1 VSCRKLTLLSAVV
14 LVIAGAIE
22 GGLVNAQVQFKDF
35 KPVTDA
41 LLQNP
46 DPGDW
51 INWRRTL
58 DAWGYSPLKQVN
70 KQNARQLQLAWSWG
84 LGPGHIEMTP
94 LVYNGVM
101 YVVNPMSKDGAGGV
115 QALDAVTGDL
125 LWDYRHPLEAPP
137 VFNGGNMR
145 NLAIYGD
152 KIFLATP
159 DAHIVALNAT
169 TGKVAWDR
177 TTADY
182 KLGYAYTSGP
192 IVVKGKVVAGIR
204 GCDHF
209 KVTGMTDVCF
219 ISALD
224 AETGREVWRTSTV
237 ARPGEPGGETWGD
250 LPLIYRAGGDAW
262 IPGSYD
268 PQTNLI
274 YWATAQPKP
283 WGRVSRRLDGD
294 ALYTN
299 TVLALD
305 PDTGKIVWYNQLV
318 PGESFDQDEVF
329 ENILIDYD
337 GHSSLFKM
345 GKLGILWEL
354 DRKTGKFRSGYDLGY
369 QTQVELNR
377 LTGKVVYRPGI
388 LEKQASGQPVEFC
401 PGFGGVK
408 NWRAMAYSPES
419 HALYV
424 PGTTVCQRSAFS
436 PVDQVER
443 GGGNSVRP
451 YAGEE
456 TLATFPHPADPDH
469 RGRFI
474 AMDIKTGKIL
484 WEHPTKAGISSAVLT
499 TAGGLAIV
507 GDADRNLYIHDAASG
522 RILYQTRLPTQVTG
536 FPITYAV
543 RSKQYIAVPVEARG
557 ETGGNAV
564 FVFSLPDAPVTGR
577 SSRSASR

>member
-1 VSCRKLTLLSAVV
+1 MIGWGRGYELRSDQDLRPERQTEL
-14 LVIAGAIE
+14 E
-22 GGLVNAQVQFKDF
+22 GGV
-35 KPVTDA
+35 DA
-41 LLQNP
+41 
-46 DPGDW
+46 
-51 INWRRTL
+51 TL
-58 DAWGYSPLKQVN
+58 F
-70 KQNARQLQLAWSWG
+70 
-84 LGPGHIEMTP
+84 
-94 LVYNGVM
+94 NGRANLEATL
-101 YVVNPMSKDGAGGV
+101 YQKSI
-115 QALDAVTGDL
+115 GDL
-125 LWDYRHPLEAPP
+125 LLTRTLPGTAGFSQL

-237 ARPGEPGGETWGD
+237 ARPGEPGGDTWGD

-305 PDTGKIVWYNQLV
+305 PDAVTVVTGAV
-318 PGESFDQDEVF
+318 PE
-329 ENILIDYD
+329 
-337 GHSSLFKM
+337 
-345 GKLGILWEL
+345 
-354 DRKTGKFRSGYDLGY
+354 TTAARSG
-369 QTQVELNR
+369 
-377 LTGKVVYRPGI
+377 
-388 LEKQASGQPVEFC
+388 
-401 PGFGGVK
+401 
-408 NWRAMAYSPES
+408 
-419 HALYV
+419 
-424 PGTTVCQRSAFS
+424 
-436 PVDQVER
+436 
-443 GGGNSVRP
+443 
-451 YAGEE
+451 
-456 TLATFPHPADPDH
+456 
-469 RGRFI
+469 
-474 AMDIKTGKIL
+474 
-484 WEHPTKAGISSAVLT
+484 
-499 TAGGLAIV
+499 
-507 GDADRNLYIHDAASG
+507 
-522 RILYQTRLPTQVTG
+522 
-536 FPITYAV
+536 
-543 RSKQYIAVPVEARG
+543 
-557 ETGGNAV
+557 
-564 FVFSLPDAPVTGR
+564 
-577 SSRSASR
+577 

>member
-1 VSCRKLTLLSAVV
+1 
-14 LVIAGAIE
+14 
-22 GGLVNAQVQFKDF
+22 
-35 KPVTDA
+35 
-41 LLQNP
+41 
-46 DPGDW
+46 
-51 INWRRTL
+51 
-58 DAWGYSPLKQVN
+58 
-70 KQNARQLQLAWSWG
+70 
-84 LGPGHIEMTP
+84 MTP

-237 ARPGEPGGETWGD
+237 ARPGEPGGDTWGD

-305 PDTGKIVWYNQLV
+305 PDAGKIVWYNQLV

-377 LTGKVVYRPGI
+377 LTGKVCTVRASWKSKRRASPLSSALVLVASRTGGPWRTLRSRTRSTFREPPCASAARSRQSTRSNAAAATRFAPTPG
-388 LEKQASGQPVEFC
+388 KRR
-401 PGFGGVK
+401 
-408 NWRAMAYSPES
+408 WRHSRIPPIPITA
-419 HALYV
+419 
-424 PGTTVCQRSAFS
+424 
-436 PVDQVER
+436 
-443 GGGNSVRP
+443 
-451 YAGEE
+451 
-456 TLATFPHPADPDH
+456 ADSLRWTSR
-469 RGRFI
+469 RGRFCGSI
-474 AMDIKTGKIL
+474 RRRLA
-484 WEHPTKAGISSAVLT
+484 SA
-499 TAGGLAIV
+499 
-507 GDADRNLYIHDAASG
+507 
-522 RILYQTRLPTQVTG
+522 P
-536 FPITYAV
+536 
-543 RSKQYIAVPVEARG
+543 RS
-557 ETGGNAV
+557 
-564 FVFSLPDAPVTGR
+564 
-577 SSRSASR
+577 